1 MRIRLLLHHAGHPRG
16 IILKRHHLP
25 PQLLRCQQ
33 IIPPHDTVPGCRLT
47 PNTDF
52 FDDIFF
58 CVSGRMVLDFEIDEM
73 AAVIALFLWFECV
86 EVLRRYMRE
95 QVASCAHICG

>member
-1 MRIRLLLHHAGHPRG
+1 MRVRLLLHHAGHPRW
-16 IILKRHHLP
+16 IIIKRHHLP

-58 CVSGRMVLDFEIDEM
+58 CVSGRMALDFEIAEL
-73 AAVIALFLWFECV
+73 AAAIAMFLWFEWV
-86 EVLRRYMRE
+86 EVLRWYTRE
-95 QVASCAHICG
+95 QRGVCEGICG